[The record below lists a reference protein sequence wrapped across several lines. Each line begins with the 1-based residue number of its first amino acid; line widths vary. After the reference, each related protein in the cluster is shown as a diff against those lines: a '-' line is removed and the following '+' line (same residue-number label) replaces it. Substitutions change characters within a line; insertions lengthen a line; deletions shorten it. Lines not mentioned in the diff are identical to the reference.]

1 MDFATLS
8 QLTFEKP
15 DMDTFYGLRLAMEA
29 GKTGGSLPTVFNAA
43 NELAVSKFLNRKIRY
58 LEIPEI
64 IEICMRNHKNI
75 ANPTVEEILQTEQEV
90 YEQIESRW

>member
-1 MDFATLS
+1 MDFSTLS

-15 DMDTFYGLRLAMEA
+15 DLDTFYGLRLAMEA
-29 GKTGGSLPTVFNAA
+29 GKAGGSLPTVFNAA
-43 NELAVSKFLNRKIRY
+43 NELAVSKFLNRQIQY

-64 IEICMRNHKNI
+64 IETCMSLHKNI
-75 ANPTVEEILQTEQEV
+75 TCPTVDEILRTEQEV